1 MIRYALTCDQD
12 HSFDSWFQS
21 AAAFDSLAVAGHVTC
36 AFCGSP
42 RVAKSLMAPTVR
54 TDRQL
59 ADAKPPEARQP
70 VAGAA
75 SPPAP
80 PPAAPPVLST
90 PETPL
95 ELAMAALRRQIE
107 ENSEYV
113 GLNFAAEA
121 RAIHDGD
128 APGRSIYGEAN
139 RDDARQLIEDGIG
152 VAPLPFLPQRRVN

>member
-1 MIRYALTCDQD
+1 MIRYALTCDAD

-21 AAAFDSLAVAGHVTC
+21 AAAFDSLVVAGHVTC
-36 AFCGSP
+36 ALCGSP

-54 TDRQL
+54 TDRL
-59 ADAKPPEARQP
+59 PVDAKGPASEATP
-70 VAGAA
+70 V
-75 SPPAP
+75 PT
-80 PPAAPPVLST
+80 PAAPRVLST

-95 ELAMAALRRQIE
+95 EIAMAAMRRQIE
-107 ENSEYV
+107 ENSDYV

-128 APGRSIYGEAN
+128 APGRSIWGEAN
-139 RDDARQLIEDGIG
+139 HDDARQLIEDGIG